1 MQIQILK
8 EKKKLYKK
16 KRKYK
21 DIIYIL
27 LILIYILY
35 IIYVPSYRT
44 GPSQFYIL
52 T

>member
-1 MQIQILK
+1 MS
-8 EKKKLYKK
+8 KKKKCIKK
-16 KRKYK
+16 ERKYK